1 MTEMDIAVIGSGP
14 CGIAVGVAA
23 AEAGVSCTLFDKGCI
38 TNSIVDYPY
47 YMRFFSTADRL
58 EVGGVPWAITE
69 KNPSRQEALV
79 YYRRVVEHHAL
90 KVRQYEGVE
99 ELSGQSGDFLL
110 RTRTKTGSLNE
121 YRARSVV
128 MATGGFHGPNL
139 LGVPGE
145 DLPKTLHYYKE
156 PYPFFDQDVLVIGG
170 RNSAVESALEMWRAG
185 ARVTLVHFLD
195 SIDKGVKPWV
205 IPDITNRL
213 EQGQIRVFWKHRVA
227 EIKPQTVVLRDED
240 DGTLT
245 EISNDWV
252 LAMTGWHAKPTLLTS
267 LGVNIDGETG
277 IPHHDRQTMETNVPG
292 VFLAGVL
299 AAGHNAN
306 KIFIENG
313 RVHGGQV
320 VKALQASGRVG

>member
-1 MTEMDIAVIGSGP
+1 MTEMDIAVIGAGP
-14 CGIAVGVAA
+14 CGIAVGAAA
-23 AEAGVSCTLFDKGCI
+23 AEAGVTCTLFDRGCV

-58 EVGGVPWAITE
+58 EVGGVPWAITD

-79 YYRRVVEHHAL
+79 YYRKVAEHHGL
-90 KVRQYEGVE
+90 TVRQYEGVE
-99 ELSGQSGDFLL
+99 EITGKEGDFHIH
-110 RTRTKTGSLNE
+110 TRTKAGEKKVYKAGTL
-121 YRARSVV
+121 V

-139 LGVPGE
+139 MGVPGE
-145 DLPKTLHYYKE
+145 ELPKTLHYYKE
-156 PYPFFDQDVLVIGG
+156 PYPFFDQDVLVVGG
-170 RNSAVESALEMWRAG
+170 RNSAVESALEMWRSG

-213 EQGQIRVFWKHRVA
+213 EQGQIRVFWEHRVA
-227 EIKPQTVVLRDED
+227 EIKPESVVLRDEE

-245 EISNDWV
+245 EIPNDWV
-252 LAMTGWHAKPTLLTS
+252 LAMTGWRARPTLLTA
-267 LGVNIDGETG
+267 LGVGIDEETG
-277 IPHHDRQTMETNVPG
+277 IPAHDRETMETNVPG

-299 AAGHNAN
+299 AAGTNAN

-313 RVHGGQV
+313 RVHGGQIV
-320 VKALQASGRVG
+320 RALQTKGSV